1 MNYKIPLILLLT
13 FLFACE
19 QRYTNLEYNSNFEN
33 FSNKGFALIY
43 DEQLYKNKIVN
54 KKIDERS
61 LIIFNN
67 KLKYDTP
74 VKVTNL
80 LNGKYILA
88 KIGKKSK
95 YPFFYNAVISKR
107 IAEELEID
115 LSEPYIAVQT
125 INTSGAFVAKKAK
138 TFKEEKKVAD
148 KAPVDLSLIHI

>member
-74 VKVTNL
+74 V
-80 LNGKYILA
+80 
-88 KIGKKSK
+88 
-95 YPFFYNAVISKR
+95 
-107 IAEELEID
+107 
-115 LSEPYIAVQT
+115 
-125 INTSGAFVAKKAK
+125 
-138 TFKEEKKVAD
+138 
-148 KAPVDLSLIHI
+148 